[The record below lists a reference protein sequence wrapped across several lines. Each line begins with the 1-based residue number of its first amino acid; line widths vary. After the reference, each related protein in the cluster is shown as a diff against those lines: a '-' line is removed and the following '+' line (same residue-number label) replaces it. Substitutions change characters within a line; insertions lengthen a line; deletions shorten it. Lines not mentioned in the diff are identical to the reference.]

1 MRKVWSILKAAFSDF
16 LADDAMAWAAAIAFY
31 TALSFAPIVLLL
43 ISVGDFIGRDTREGM
58 IGEVQKV
65 LGDEAGG
72 IIETIVS
79 NANEQQ
85 GNGVVPFLISLGVTL
100 FSASAVFGQL
110 QVALNHIWEV
120 KPAPGGGGLSSVW
133 TWLRKRMLSMGMV
146 LAIAFLLIASLVASA
161 VVSYVVPADGLLAQ
175 LGTVIVSLVI
185 FVPLFALMFKFLPDA
200 KVQWIDVIFGSVL
213 TSILF
218 LIGKTL
224 IGLYLGMSGVGSAYG
239 AAGSLILLL
248 VWVYYSAIILLF
260 GAEITQS
267 RAQQYGHG
275 LVPEDHAERRANPH
289 RDEQPPADAQAEA
302 GAGSAPA

>member
-1 MRKVWSILKAAFSDF
+1 MKKIWSILKAAFRDF
-16 LADDAMAWAAAIAFY
+16 LADGAMAWAAAIAFY

-58 IGEVQKV
+58 IDEVQRV

-79 NANEQQ
+79 NAEQQQ
-85 GNGVVPFLISLGVTL
+85 GNGTVAFLVSLGVTL

-133 TWLRKRMLSMGMV
+133 TWLRKRLLSMGMV

-161 VVSYVVPADGLLAQ
+161 VVSYVVPADGTAAH
-175 LGTVIVSLVI
+175 LGTIAVSLVI
-185 FVPLFALMFKFLPDA
+185 FVPLFALMFKYLPDA
-200 KVQWIDVIFGSVL
+200 KVQWIDVIFGAVL

-275 LVPEDHAERRANPH
+275 LIPEDHAQRQSNPRREPQEN
-289 RDEQPPADAQAEA
+289 AE
-302 GAGSAPA
+302 GEPAPA

>member
-1 MRKVWSILKAAFSDF
+1 MKKIWSILKAAFRDF

-58 IGEVQKV
+58 IDEVQRV

-79 NANEQQ
+79 NAEQQQ
-85 GNGVVPFLISLGVTL
+85 GNGTVAFLVSLGVTL

-120 KPAPGGGGLSSVW
+120 KPAPAGGGLSSVW
-133 TWLRKRMLSMGMV
+133 TWLRKRLLSMGMV

-161 VVSYVVPADGLLAQ
+161 VVSYVVPADGTAAH
-175 LGTVIVSLVI
+175 LGTIAVSLVI
-185 FVPLFALMFKFLPDA
+185 FVPLFALMFKYLPDA
-200 KVQWIDVIFGSVL
+200 KVQWIDVLFGAVL

-275 LVPEDHAERRANPH
+275 LIPEDHAQRQSNPRREPQEN
-289 RDEQPPADAQAEA
+289 AE
-302 GAGSAPA
+302 GEPAPA

>member
-1 MRKVWSILKAAFSDF
+1 MKKIWSILKAAFRDF

-58 IGEVQKV
+58 IDEVQRV
-65 LGDEAGG
+65 LGNEAGG

-79 NANEQQ
+79 NAEQQQ
-85 GNGVVPFLISLGVTL
+85 GNGTLAFLVSLGVTL

-120 KPAPGGGGLSSVW
+120 KPAPAGGGLSSVW
-133 TWLRKRMLSMGMV
+133 TWLRKRLLSMGMV

-161 VVSYVVPADGLLAQ
+161 VVSYVVPADGTAAH
-175 LGTVIVSLVI
+175 LGTIAVSLVI
-185 FVPLFALMFKFLPDA
+185 FVPLFALMFKYLPDA
-200 KVQWIDVIFGSVL
+200 KVQWIDVIFGAVL

-275 LVPEDHAERRANPH
+275 LIPEDHAQRQSNPRREPQEN
-289 RDEQPPADAQAEA
+289 AE
-302 GAGSAPA
+302 GEPAPA